1 MQPNEGVEAREGVEV
16 LSTEGE
22 GGPALLSWATGAAN
36 DPEGT
41 FTSATVV
48 DLFPEGPENN
58 TLQTV
63 LQWQQTCCHVAV

>member
-1 MQPNEGVEAREGVEV
+1 MQPSEGVEAHEGVEM

-48 DLFPEGPENN
+48 DLFPESATG
-58 TLQTV
+58 
-63 LQWQQTCCHVAV
+63 A